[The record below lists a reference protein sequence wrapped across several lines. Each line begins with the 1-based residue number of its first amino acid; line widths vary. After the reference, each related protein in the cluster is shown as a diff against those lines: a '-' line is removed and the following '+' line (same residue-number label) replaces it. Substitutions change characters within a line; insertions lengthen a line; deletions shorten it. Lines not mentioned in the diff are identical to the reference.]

1 MNRTAASALRVRP
14 APRAGPADIL
24 PAVLGAG
31 LIFLAI
37 IIVVAMLVTGV
48 GIFLRMW
55 NLRRR

>member
-1 MNRTAASALRVRP
+1 MRTQRERHRAE
-14 APRAGPADIL
+14 APHPPVVTADIL
-24 PAVLGAG
+24 RPVLGAG

-37 IIVVAMLVTGV
+37 IIVVAMVVAGV